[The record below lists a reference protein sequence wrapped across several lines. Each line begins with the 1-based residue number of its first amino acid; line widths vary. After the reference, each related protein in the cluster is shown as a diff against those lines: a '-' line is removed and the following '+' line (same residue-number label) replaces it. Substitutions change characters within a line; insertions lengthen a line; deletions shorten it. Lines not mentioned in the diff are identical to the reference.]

1 VGEFDELIAR
11 PGVFMAGRI
20 GADGS
25 VAEHESKGL
34 YTENLVAGGMAR
46 WFCAAIT
53 TMLGSMAFAID
64 SVNQGGLNQ
73 SSWLPVRSWSY
84 TGGDYTIAVRGDRF
98 VIAERAKIESIDE
111 LSRLLSAEGP

>member
-1 VGEFDELIAR
+1 
-11 PGVFMAGRI
+11 MAGRL

-34 YTENLVAGGMAR
+34 NTENPVAGGMAR
-46 WFCAAIT
+46 WFCTAIT

-64 SVNQGGLNQ
+64 SVNQGGFNQ

-84 TGGDYTIAVRGDRF
+84 TGGDYAIAVHGDRF
-98 VIAERAKIESIDE
+98 VIAVRAKIESIDE
-111 LSRLLSAEGP
+111 LSRLLRAEGP